1 MSRKCQA
8 KNPATCRTHGMGGP
22 VERLEIDKAKAIREG
37 DYKAQFEIQQKID
50 KYKDEAPEEAQEK
63 AGFFGDLGWKLFK
76 KIRLEKLDAKAE
88 ELGAV
93 LNQRGVFGR
102 SAAINPDILNFEMK
116 DLKGMIQD
124 HAVKGDNDYLELTYN
139 ASNVRL
145 VIHTA
150 VDDKGNAYIKNIEAY
165 DHPWN
170 NTDMDYDALNR
181 EVRAVFDLSTP
192 EKKEQA
198 SGQPDVDMVPCGK
211 CSVCDPAPSDMTHFG
226 GWASRDC
233 ERPVPKQ

>member
-22 VERLEIDKAKAIREG
+22 VERLEIDKAKAMREG

-50 KYKDEAPEEAQEK
+50 KYKDETPEETPEK
-63 AGFFGDLGWKLFK
+63 ASFFGDLGWKLFK
-76 KIRLEKLDAKAE
+76 KVRLEKLDAKTE
-88 ELGAV
+88 ELGAL

-102 SAAINPDILNFEMK
+102 AAALNTDILDFEMR

-145 VIHTA
+145 AIHTA

-170 NTDMDYDALNR
+170 NPDMDYDALNR
-181 EVRAVFDLSTP
+181 EVRTVFNLSTP
-192 EKKEQA
+192 QKAKTEPAVEM
-198 SGQPDVDMVPCGK
+198 VDCGK
-211 CSVCDPAPSDMTHFG
+211 CNVCDPPPSSITHFG
-226 GWASRDC
+226 GWELGQRC